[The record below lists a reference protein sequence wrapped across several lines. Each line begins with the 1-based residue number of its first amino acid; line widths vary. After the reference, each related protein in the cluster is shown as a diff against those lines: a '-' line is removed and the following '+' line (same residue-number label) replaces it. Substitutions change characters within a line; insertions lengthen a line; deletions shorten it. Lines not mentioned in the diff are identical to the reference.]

1 MESNSEESLREL
13 FLGKIRE
20 LEEETRSLKE
30 MTQPQGLDSAIGR
43 VSRMDYIN
51 NKSINE
57 AQILKIQKKIKGL
70 QYWLAKLGTA
80 AFGKCIRCGEPINR
94 NRLLLVPESAHCI
107 RCASRP

>member
-1 MESNSEESLREL
+1 MESNSDESLREL
-13 FLGKIRE
+13 FLGKIQE
-20 LEEETRSLKE
+20 LEEEIRNLKE
-30 MTQPQGLDSAIGR
+30 MTRPQGLDSAIGR

-70 QYWLAKLGTA
+70 QHWLGKLGTA
-80 AFGKCIRCGEPINR
+80 AFGKCIRCGEPINH
-94 NRLLLVPESAHCI
+94 NRLLLVPESPHCI